1 MSPTTRV
8 LPRPQTQAVQRAIGG
23 RKDAADDLLFL
34 EAWRMQRAPL
44 LGATLRA
51 GQIRR
56 ANPHLTEEIDAELR
70 PVYSRRTG
78 NVAAAATMVTEK
90 QAIVRNTPRKA

>member
-1 MSPTTRV
+1 
-8 LPRPQTQAVQRAIGG
+8 
-23 RKDAADDLLFL
+23 
-34 EAWRMQRAPL
+34 MQRAPL

-56 ANPHLTEEIDAELR
+56 ANPELTDQIDAELR
-70 PVYSRRTG
+70 PAAYNRRIG
-78 NVAAAATMVTEK
+78 SVPAAATMVTEK

>member
-1 MSPTTRV
+1 
-8 LPRPQTQAVQRAIGG
+8 
-23 RKDAADDLLFL
+23 
-34 EAWRMQRAPL
+34 MQRAPL

-70 PVYSRRTG
+70 PVVYSRRTG